1 VKGTK
6 GRRRRRREEKRKKVK
21 DLDLNLQ
28 FLSGTEIRVYS
39 TKIDRGIMF
48 WI

>member
-6 GRRRRRREEKRKKVK
+6 GRRREEMREKVK

-28 FLSGTEIRVYS
+28 FLSGTEIRVYF
-39 TKIDRGIMF
+39 TKFDRVIMF